1 LRDEGSNAVCFSPFP
16 MGLEIRL
23 AAIAPSREGWLLVEE
38 AFRSRGGPEVSEMVK
53 LAIDFENPSP
63 KWWDGGGR
71 DLWEAILEGFD
82 NNSVVVDQ
90 GIADSWLVE
99 AAKLPGWDGGSE

>member
-1 LRDEGSNAVCFSPFP
+1 
-16 MGLEIRL
+16 
-23 AAIAPSREGWLLVEE
+23 
-38 AFRSRGGPEVSEMVK
+38 MVK

-82 NNSVVVDQ
+82 NNSVVVDR

-99 AAKLPGWDGGSE
+99 AAKLPGWSGGSEYSPHPICIKEIDEDEDL